1 MVLVEVKGTVSTERG
16 KEISILG
23 EVADAPDGG
32 FVSELGQ
39 PGVALFWVVGF
50 HVENVEL

>member
-1 MVLVEVKGTVSTERG
+1 MVLVEVEGTISTESG

-32 FVSELGQ
+32 LVGQLGQ
-39 PGVALFWVVGF
+39 TRVALFWVVGF